1 MEKDLHGEGGL
12 VWRRWT
18 CMEKVDLHG
27 EGGLVWRRWTC
38 MEKVDL
44 CPLSIGCQYLE
55 FRISGCQHAARAL
68 QTQGL
73 VKKVDVGPR
82 WIGRQC
88 PRYLASRSNSS
99 TSHPPNKQDVVM
111 NVHFCLVCNG
121 R

>member
-1 MEKDLHGEGGL
+1 
-12 VWRRWT
+12 
-18 CMEKVDLHG
+18 MEKVDLHG
-27 EGGLVWRRWTC
+27 EGGLAWRRWTC
-38 MEKVDL
+38 IEKVDL

-55 FRISGCQHAARAL
+55 FRVSGCQHAARTL

-73 VKKVDVGPR
+73 VVKVDAGPR

-99 TSHPPNKQDVVM
+99 TSHPPNKQDVVV
-111 NVHFCLVCNG
+111 NVDFCLVCTG